1 MQYPKISVL
10 TPIYN
15 TNPIYL
21 RAMIESILSQT
32 FTDFEFI
39 ILNDSPKNTELDTIV
54 KSYQDKRIRYFINE
68 KNLGI
73 AESRNKLIDLAN
85 GEYIAIADHDDISL
99 PNRLELESKYLDT
112 HPHIGAVGGHVIEIR
127 NNSEQRIIKRPIND
141 HDIKISLIND
151 KYVCN
156 PVHSGCM
163 IRKSVLINSGVRYN
177 KKWTPCEDRM
187 LFMDLIPHTCFHN
200 LEQVVLKYVWTGDNT
215 TMRQWQKMYDLPP
228 KIVMNAR
235 QQYPMYYNEWMQ
247 NRHPETDQR
256 TIRIKLMGFIP
267 FIKIK
272 NSHGIRKIYLFDA
285 IQLFRCKYN

>member
-39 ILNDSPKNTELDTIV
+39 ILNDSPENTELDTIV

-215 TMRQWQKMYDLPP
+215 TMRQRQKMYDLPP

>member
-39 ILNDSPKNTELDTIV
+39 ILNDSPENTELDTIV
-54 KSYQDKRIRYFINE
+54 KSYQDKRIQYFINE